1 MYFEQGTA
9 SNVKSKNCWYMRTD
23 DGPATSGWHGPIAMK
38 QGKDNPKLV
47 AINKK
52 VKKSYKSN
60 IFFFDYNCI
69 FLLVQYTITLQKV

>member
-1 MYFEQGTA
+1 
-9 SNVKSKNCWYMRTD
+9 MRTD

-52 VKKSYKSN
+52 VIKKVLNPTCVYLIIIASFY
-60 IFFFDYNCI
+60 
-69 FLLVQYTITLQKV
+69 

>member
-1 MYFEQGTA
+1 
-9 SNVKSKNCWYMRTD
+9 MRTD

-52 VKKSYKSN
+52 VKKVLNPTYV
-60 IFFFDYNCI
+60 F
-69 FLLVQYTITLQKV
+69 